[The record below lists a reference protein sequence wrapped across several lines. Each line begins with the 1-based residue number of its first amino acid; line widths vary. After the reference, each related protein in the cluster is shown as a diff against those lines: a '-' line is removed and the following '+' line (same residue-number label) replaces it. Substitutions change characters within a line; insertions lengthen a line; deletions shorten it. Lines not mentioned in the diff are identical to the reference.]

1 MSMIGALL
9 ALGHSLAWLMYIL
22 GVIFQTLPLPRKSL
36 RAWGPTL
43 MVDAVIA
50 EFALASVSFV
60 EFLVSKI
67 SHMLQI
73 ALGSPLNPIASFALI
88 VTELATMDAAL
99 VSILALISSVPELAV
114 IAQTVNNLLSPAL
127 TIVTSALIL
136 WIMLEAIASFFPN
149 LWLTAYALGVVFYA
163 IPFRIGRRLG
173 SYLLSSSIVLTIAI
187 PLMPSLA
194 VSLQSLLGYKLLIQP
209 LQDSLSSLQANPFK
223 IFDVVFILSTVMPR
237 IIAAMVISLI
247 IFPPVFLFMVSA
259 IIRGLA
265 STIGGAASGSIVQSF
280 IIVPAREL
288 GGALVD

>member
-1 MSMIGALL
+1 MIGALL